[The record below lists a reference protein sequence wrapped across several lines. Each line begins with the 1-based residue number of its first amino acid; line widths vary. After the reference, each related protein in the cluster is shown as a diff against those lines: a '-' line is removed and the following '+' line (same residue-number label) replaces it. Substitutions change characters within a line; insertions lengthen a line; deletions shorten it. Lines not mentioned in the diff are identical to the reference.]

1 MHMRYYRKTLRYY
14 LNVPHVLPKW
24 TFEKCCSFYKYFV
37 VTIYL
42 SKQLFSHFGIHLDFE
57 GLWLDMECDHVNHL
71 FFGFIS
77 THIYL
82 PITTYRL
89 LEAKHATCKTILE
102 PCITFCKYSS

>member
-57 GLWLDMECDHVNHL
+57 GLWLDMECDHVNHS

-77 THIYL
+77 THIL
-82 PITTYRL
+82 ICLSQPTDCWKQNML
-89 LEAKHATCKTILE
+89 HAK
-102 PCITFCKYSS
+102 PFWNPV